1 MALKDDF
8 SHKIA
13 ASEQNI
19 CDQEFTLTLHQQTLE
34 RVTCTGE
41 LPFDFTM
48 TNFKTKKKNDV
59 DWYSPPFYTHTN
71 GYRVCIRVDANG
83 CGGGKETHLS
93 VHAYLMQGPYL

>member
-19 CDQEFTLTLHQQTLE
+19 CDQEAILTLHQQTLE
-34 RVTCTGE
+34 RVTHTGE

-48 TNFKTKKKNDV
+48 TEFKSKMLT
-59 DWYSPPFYTHTN
+59 
-71 GYRVCIRVDANG
+71 G
-83 CGGGKETHLS
+83 THLLS
-93 VHAYLMQGPYL
+93 TPTLMATKCASKCMPMATEMEREHISQYTPT